1 MYVDIYMYTWLV
13 YTYMYVV
20 GAYWLTYSQCVCKKC
35 CVCLSLSLQLRGVEY
50 QLQQERES
58 IRSTQSATAAV
69 REQLSST
76 QERLSREVELRE
88 AAELGR
94 RGAELVGRGH
104 QVEGQQAQ
112 ERIRELTSHLQTE
125 REARAVQVVIIRLSH
140 TLSHRI
146 CVYSIGFNP

>member
-1 MYVDIYMYTWLV
+1 M
-13 YTYMYVV
+13 
-20 GAYWLTYSQCVCKKC
+20 S
-35 CVCLSLSLQLRGVEY
+35 LSLSLQLRGVEY

-125 REARAVQVVIIRLSH
+125 REARAVQVVIRLSH

-146 CVYSIGFNP
+146 YVCTV